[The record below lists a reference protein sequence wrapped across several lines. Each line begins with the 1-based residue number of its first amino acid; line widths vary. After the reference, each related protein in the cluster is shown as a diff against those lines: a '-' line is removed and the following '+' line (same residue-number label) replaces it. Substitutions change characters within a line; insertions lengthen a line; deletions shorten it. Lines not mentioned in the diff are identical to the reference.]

1 MNDLIERCDKDLADA
16 IRAIQQ
22 PRTNFQLRHFVVGQH
37 DTEPRR
43 WWQCVLELQIKIQN
57 LKRAQIHRR
66 QIERKIKALRN
77 GGDEAKD
84 EGALLMLDLEDQEL
98 AILGAI
104 RETETLYAIFQSFPR
119 GYTREELDQ
128 AEADYWQKRLTRQAR
143 HEINATG
150 AIGVGNQEALEQIGI
165 SPGPLLAEAHACLT
179 QMKLPNPAQSE
190 SSSISA
196 LPSPATW
203 PAAAMT

>member
-22 PRTNFQLRHFVVGQH
+22 PRTNFQLQHFVVGQH

-57 LKRAQIHRR
+57 LKRAAIQRR

-84 EGALLMLDLEDQEL
+84 EGALLMLDLQDQEL
-98 AILGAI
+98 AVLGAI
-104 RETETLYAIFQSFPR
+104 RETETLYAIFKSFPR
-119 GYTREELDQ
+119 GYTREELDA
-128 AEADYWQKRLTRQAR
+128 AEAEYWHKRLTRQAR

-150 AIGVGNQEALEQIGI
+150 VIGVGNQEALEQIGI
-165 SPGPLLAEAHACLT
+165 SPGPLMVEARECLT
-179 QMKLPNPAQSE
+179 RANPAQFE
-190 SSSISA
+190 GSSISA
-196 LPSPATW
+196 LPSPAMLPVDAGT
-203 PAAAMT
+203 